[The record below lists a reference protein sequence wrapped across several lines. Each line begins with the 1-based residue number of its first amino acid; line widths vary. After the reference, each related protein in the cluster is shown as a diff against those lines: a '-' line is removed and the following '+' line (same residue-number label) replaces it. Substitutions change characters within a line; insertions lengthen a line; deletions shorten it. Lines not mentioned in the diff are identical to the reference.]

1 MRSPELDAWDAYR
14 FVPKDG
20 PEYLDRCNG
29 HSAEDHGGKYHYH
42 ATATWPYIMGCFS
55 GTPSADAGR
64 EEDRQMS
71 GAGRRGRGPQVDPRP
86 SPEQV
91 AKAAAELGIDE
102 AKLAEALGL
111 TNGRITPMNYLSAAR
126 ALKMDY
132 RALSRAL
139 GVEPHFNPTRRGR
152 GPGQRA
158 RGPRQRP

>member
-1 MRSPELDAWDAYR
+1 MRILITND
-14 FVPKDG
+14 DG
-20 PEYLDRCNG
+20 V
-29 HSAEDHGGKYHYH
+29 
-42 ATATWPYIMGCFS
+42 FS
-55 GTPSADAGR
+55 EGLW
-64 EEDRQMS
+64 E
-71 GAGRRGRGPQVDPRP
+71 
-86 SPEQV
+86 
-91 AKAAAELGIDE
+91 
-102 AKLAEALGL
+102 LAEALGL